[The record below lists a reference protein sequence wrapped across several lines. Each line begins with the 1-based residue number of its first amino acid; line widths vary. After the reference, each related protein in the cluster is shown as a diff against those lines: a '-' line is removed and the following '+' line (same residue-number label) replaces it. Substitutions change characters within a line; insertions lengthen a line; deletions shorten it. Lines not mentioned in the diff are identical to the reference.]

1 MGRQEPTLAIS
12 YHTTEGNIPGATGR
26 VVIIEQLAQR
36 DCGIDAGAPQIHA
49 TRALKRHMLGPR
61 AR

>member
-36 DCGIDAGAPQIHA
+36 DCGIDAGVPQLLLA
-49 TRALKRHMLGPR
+49 GALPRGELGPV
-61 AR
+61 